1 MKIKKF
7 LLSLIFII
15 SLSVSSAYGATEFLI
30 TSGAVDTDLYTTSV
44 DDATGEDIYTLN
56 ELSQYKFTTIQRAL
70 SFANDPQVYLGK
82 TLTNPTTFPDI
93 SITLEKDETL
103 SDVITFGDYGSVS
116 SVSFSGTYTLTNA
129 ENKRHFVVNKSGITL
144 TFNNQT
150 FAGKSGGGV
159 QIDTGGT
166 TTFNNITF
174 QNIDASVNSDSSQQN
189 GAVYVDSSGGAVNFS
204 GSTFSGNKGTNGGA
218 LYVSGGTVTISGTG
232 KFSSNTATSNGGA
245 VYIESGTVI
254 FTGTNTFDTA
264 NNATNGG
271 AVYIAGGNT
280 QFGGTS
286 KFSANKATGDGGA
299 IYIENGTATFTD
311 TNTFDSI
318 NTAANGGAI
327 YMAAGTVSF
336 AGTNKFSSNTATTA
350 GGALY
355 AASGAVTFS
364 EKNDFSG
371 NTAPNGGALY
381 IATSEGVTLN
391 GTPNFTSNMAT
402 TNGGAIFITG
412 SGLATMGG
420 TVTFT
425 SNKASGSGGAVYVEG
440 SGRIANNNSTLIFS
454 TNTAGDYSSLTTDP
468 TSGGSPTTGFGGA
481 ICFAGSGTSALG
493 TVKFD
498 GNNAQAGGA
507 IASTGSGRV
516 GISGEASFGAET
528 ENMAWVGGAVY
539 IARGGLNFNGV
550 TDFQNNTAL
559 DSGGAVYTTA
569 NGSLK
574 FAATTTFTKNQ
585 ANTDNLDVG
594 DGGAVYWGGK
604 GSDFKTA
611 FTVASSDAGVT
622 FSQNQTLGGATTVT
636 NKAGS
641 GGAVYF
647 AGTDTLLIDADTNI
661 NFTNN
666 IAYNSGGAIAAD
678 SGSVTLEDITV
689 SEVNTATNGG
699 GGLVYSA
706 SGTVTVNNSTVQK
719 QNAVDGGAVY
729 ALVIDITSSS
739 FDNNGDA
746 SLNQRGGALYSPAG
760 GTLTINSSVLSGN
773 KTSRSG
779 GAVYADTST
788 VNITDTYF
796 LNNSALIRGGALD
809 LEGSTTTVTKSTFE
823 TNEAQYGGA
832 IQVFGS
838 IQINTSYFKG
848 NRSSQN
854 GGGIY
859 FSQYGTGNSSF
870 SIKSSMLE
878 GNVADGGQGGGA
890 FIEADSATVDSCTF
904 YSNNA
909 MGGTDAKGGGLY
921 LDVSNGTS
929 STQTLVD
936 NCTFFENQANNGSS
950 SSSGGG
956 MTALGNIPIRS
967 SAFLKNTAITQ
978 GGGVCV
984 EAGTVEISGT
994 LIVGNNAPSDIY
1006 ARVNEE
1012 IRSGGYNRIGIYETV
1027 QGRTGWKAGPGAT
1040 GDESDTTW
1048 TMATFYSDNTLADN
1062 EVSNTIPP
1070 YIGSKL
1076 ADTNLR
1082 LKTIMLNED
1091 ENLSLTYTAINI
1103 IPYRSARF
1111 RFSQYDQRGVDRRAP
1126 GTDLDIG
1133 PVFFGSVERTSD
1145 DTTQYEISYVTISGV
1160 PNSMRRI
1167 GQTASLTAK
1176 IYYTNRR
1183 TAYAGT
1189 GANDEAV
1196 TWSVSPTG
1204 FLTVDENGVITARR
1218 VTTGQ
1223 TYVTVTAK
1231 TQRSNT
1237 SGEYPSDS
1245 ARIKIDPEYTFGD
1258 LNNSPLSGNSD
1269 ALLMLRELRYNFEE
1283 YNLGYGLVDKNLD
1296 IVQTDIF
1303 QTIYNTI
1310 WGTSAAVVSSFTG
1323 SEFNLNTVYSAS
1335 DGFTPSKGAGF
1346 TVSFTGVNTGEM
1358 FPVVFP
1364 WEFSGD
1370 ELKTALGSQIYS
1382 SVSGDLSIAHKYGVP
1397 LSYLTAEEIFNSL
1410 RLEFQGKYSSMPII
1424 GNNSAI
1430 NISEAIDCGA
1440 LELLPADEGKG
1451 LLIKLTAYIANVNAN
1466 NFNGAVYPAVSSNQ
1480 ARIINKL
1487 LVVPD
1492 GSADGEI
1499 YGTMWL
1505 AQKYAS
1511 STTTT
1516 TTQTTNTK
1524 NKTSDTKS
1532 STGSESSSSGS
1543 GGGGCVSIRGEELGV
1558 RSLLLF
1564 LLLMLGLCVNFK
1576 KAKK

>member
-1 MKIKKF
+1 MDMKKF

-44 DDATGEDIYTLN
+44 DVTTSEYIYTLN
-56 ELSQYKFTTIQRAL
+56 ELSQYKFTTIQAAL

-103 SDVITFGDYGSVS
+103 TEAITFSDYGSLT
-116 SVSFSGTYTLTNA
+116 SVSFSGAYSLTNV
-129 ENKRHFVVNKSGITL
+129 EDGRHFIVDKTGFTL
-144 TFNNQT
+144 AFNNQT
-150 FAGKSGGGV
+150 FTGKSGGGV

-166 TTFNNITF
+166 TTFTGVTF
-174 QNIDASVNSDSSQQN
+174 SDIDATGNSSPSN
-189 GAVYVDSSGGAVNFS
+189 TTGGAVYVGATGGTVNFAGTNTFSTNTASEGGAVYIAGGTVNFA
-204 GSTFSGNKGTNGGA
+204 GTNTFSGTYTATNGGVIYIEA
-218 LYVSGGTVTISGTG
+218 GSVSFSGTNV
-232 KFSSNTATSNGGA
+232 FSGTNKATNGGA
-245 VYIESGTVI
+245 VYIAAGTVN
-254 FTGTNTFDTA
+254 FSGTNTFRAT
-264 NNATNGG
+264 NTVTNGG
-271 AVYIAGGNT
+271 AVYIAGGT
-280 QFGGTS
+280 ASF
-286 KFSANKATGDGGA
+286 TG
-299 IYIENGTATFTD
+299 
-311 TNTFDSI
+311 TNTF
-318 NTAANGGAI
+318 
-327 YMAAGTVSF
+327 
-336 AGTNKFSSNTATTA
+336 TNNAATTA

-355 AASGAVTFS
+355 AAGGAITFS
-364 EKNDFSG
+364 GSYAFSG
-371 NTAPNGGALY
+371 NNATNGGALY
-381 IATSEGVTLN
+381 IATSEGFTFS
-391 GTPNFTSNMAT
+391 GTPKFTSNTAT
-402 TNGGAIFITG
+402 TNGGAIFLTS

-425 SNKASGSGGAVYVEG
+425 SNTASGSGGAVYAEG
-440 SGRIANNNSTLIFS
+440 SGRIANNSATLVFS
-454 TNTAGDYSSLTTDP
+454 SNAAGDYSSVTEDP
-468 TSGGSPTTGFGGA
+468 TSGGNPTTGLGGA
-481 ICFAGSGTSALG
+481 ICFAGSGASALG
-493 TVKFD
+493 TVQFD
-498 GNNAQAGGA
+498 GNEAQAGGA

-516 GISGEASFGAET
+516 SVSGEASFGTET
-528 ENMAWVGGAVY
+528 ANTAWVGGALY
-539 IARGGLNFNGV
+539 ITSGRLTFNGT

-559 DSGGAVYTTA
+559 DSGGSVYTTA
-569 NGSLK
+569 NGSLQ
-574 FAATTTFTKNQ
+574 FATTTTFTKNQ
-585 ANTDNLDVG
+585 ANTDNLDYG

-604 GSDFKTA
+604 GSEFKTA
-611 FTVASSDAGVT
+611 FTTDDAVT
-622 FSQNQTLGGATTVT
+622 FSQNETLGGYTTVS
-636 NKAGS
+636 NNAGN

-647 AGTDTLLIDADTNI
+647 AGTDTLVIDTDTNI

-666 IAYNSGGAIAAD
+666 TAYNNGGAIATA
-678 SGSVTLEDITV
+678 SGSVTFEGVTV
-689 SEVNTATNGG
+689 SEANTATNGG

-719 QNAVDGGAVY
+719 QNAVEGGAIR

-746 SLNQRGGALYSPAG
+746 SLNQKGGALCTSAD
-760 GTLTINSSVLSGN
+760 GTLTITSSLFSSN

-796 LNNSALIRGGALD
+796 LSNSALIRGGALD
-809 LEGSTTTVTKSTFE
+809 LEGSTTTVTRSTFE

-832 IQVFGS
+832 IQVYGS
-838 IQINTSYFKG
+838 IQVNTSYFKG
-848 NRSSQN
+848 NHSSQN

-859 FSQYGTGNSSF
+859 FSQYGTGSSSF
-870 SIKSSMLE
+870 GMKSSMLE

-890 FIEADSATVDSCTF
+890 FIEADSATVDSSTF
-904 YSNNA
+904 YANNA
-909 MGGTDAKGGGLY
+909 VGGTDAKGGGLY

-929 STQTLVD
+929 STQTIVD
-936 NCTFFENQANNGSS
+936 NCTFFENQANNGTS

-956 MTALGNIPIRS
+956 MTALGDITIRS
-967 SAFLKNTAITQ
+967 SAFLKNTAVNH
-978 GGGVCV
+978 GGGVCI

-994 LIVGNNAPSDIY
+994 LVVGNNAPSDVY

-1062 EVSNTIPP
+1062 EVSSTVPP
-1070 YIGSKL
+1070 YIGSTL
-1076 ADTNLR
+1076 ADTALR
-1082 LKTIMLNED
+1082 LQTIMLSED
-1091 ENLSLTYTAINI
+1091 ENLALAYTAINI

-1111 RFSQYDQRGVDRRAP
+1111 RFPQYDQRGVDRRTP

-1145 DTTQYEISYVTISGV
+1145 DASQYEISYVTISGV

-1189 GANDEAV
+1189 GDNDEAV

-1204 FLTVDENGVITARR
+1204 YLTVDENGIITAKR

-1223 TYVTVTAK
+1223 TYVTVTVT
-1231 TQRSNT
+1231 TQRANS
-1237 SGEYPSDS
+1237 SGEYPSDN
-1245 ARIKIDPEYTFGD
+1245 ARIKIDSEYTFGE

-1269 ALLMLRELRYNFEE
+1269 ALLMLRELRYNFDE

-1296 IVQTDIF
+1296 IVQTDVF

-1323 SEFNLNTVYSAS
+1323 SEINLNTAYSAS
-1335 DGFTPSKGAGF
+1335 DGYTPSQGAGF

-1358 FPVVFP
+1358 FPLVFP

-1382 SVSGDLSIAHKYGVP
+1382 SVSEDLSIAHKYGVP

-1410 RLEFQGKYSSMPII
+1410 RLEFQGKYSSVPII

-1430 NISEAIDCGA
+1430 NISDAVNCGA
-1440 LELLPADEGKG
+1440 LELLPADEGRG

-1466 NFNGAVYPAVSSNQ
+1466 NFNGAVYLRLRQ
-1480 ARIINKL
+1480 
-1487 LVVPD
+1487 
-1492 GSADGEI
+1492 
-1499 YGTMWL
+1499 
-1505 AQKYAS
+1505 
-1511 STTTT
+1511 
-1516 TTQTTNTK
+1516 
-1524 NKTSDTKS
+1524 
-1532 STGSESSSSGS
+1532 
-1543 GGGGCVSIRGEELGV
+1543 IRHRL
-1558 RSLLLF
+1558 
-1564 LLLMLGLCVNFK
+1564 
-1576 KAKK
+1576 